1 MESEEQSPF
10 QFLTREEKTI
20 VGSYRPGIWK
30 SKGGK
35 EVKKILATLLCIVM
49 AFALFAGCQEQS
61 GESSSD
67 LSGEKVLIE
76 GRASDSVTLD
86 PFNATDIASW
96 RVARQIYD
104 TLVGYETG
112 TFAPTPGLASEWT
125 VSDDGLIYTFTLRE
139 DVKFHDGTD
148 FDANAV
154 VFNIERWWD
163 PNNEYHQ
170 GEFAN
175 VVSFFGGFKGDEGC
189 IIDDVKATGDY
200 EVQITLNQVYPA
212 FLARLTDPST
222 AIISPEAIKTYGEE
236 IGRNPVGTGPF
247 VFESW
252 TPNDNITLTK
262 NENYWD
268 GAPKLD
274 KVIFKVIPDNTARL
288 IALQSGEIDIMDSLN
303 TSDYETVLNNDGL
316 QIIERPA
323 INCGFYWFNTT
334 QAPFDNVKVRQAIC
348 MAVDKQGIIDSIYN
362 GLAIPA
368 KSVLSPSSWAYNEE
382 MEDYPFDPTAAKE
395 LLAEAGYPDGFDMV
409 LTVRGEARAYFPQP
423 QKLAEAIQ
431 ANLAD
436 IGINVTIESYEGTTY
451 TSLVYG
457 GDFSMASWGTGGS
470 DPDPALAINH
480 YFNKTAA
487 EGERA
492 TNSARWVNDEASA
505 LLTEAQNIT
514 DQEQR
519 AEMYCEVQQIIH
531 DEAVILPI
539 VHVRAML
546 AAADYV
552 TGYVA
557 FTDYYESYAQ
567 VDIQR

>member
-1 MESEEQSPF
+1 M
-10 QFLTREEKTI
+10 
-20 VGSYRPGIWK
+20 
-30 SKGGK
+30 
-35 EVKKILATLLCIVM
+35 KKIIATLLCTTMVLVM
-49 AFALFAGCQEQS
+49 LVGCN
-61 GESSSD
+61 GETAANSSAASR
-67 LSGEKVLIE
+67 EKILIE

-112 TFAPTPGLASEWT
+112 TFAPIAGLATEWT
-125 VSDDGLIYTFTLRE
+125 VSDDNLVYTFALRE
-139 DVKFHDGTD
+139 GVKFHDGTD
-148 FDANAV
+148 FNAEAV

-163 PNNEYHQ
+163 ASNEYHQ

-189 IIDDVKATGDY
+189 IIENVEATGDY
-200 EVQITLNQVYPA
+200 EVQITLNTVYPA

-222 AIISPEAIKTYGEE
+222 AIISPDAIKKYGAE
-236 IGRNPVGTGPF
+236 IGQNPVGTGPF

-262 NENYWD
+262 NADYWD
-268 GAPKLD
+268 GTPKLD

-303 TSDYETVLNNDGL
+303 TSDYETALNDSGL
-316 QIIERPA
+316 QVIERPA
-323 INCGFYWFNTT
+323 INCGFYWFNTNR
-334 QAPFDNVKVRQAIC
+334 APFDNVKVRQAIC
-348 MAVDKQGIIDSIYN
+348 MAVDKEGIINSIYN

-382 MEDYPFDPTAAKE
+382 MEDYPFDPEAAKT

-451 TSLVYG
+451 TSLVYS

-487 EGERA
+487 DGERA
-492 TNSARWVNDEASA
+492 TNSARWVNDKASE
-505 LLTEAQNIT
+505 LLTNAQSIT

-519 AEMYCEVQQIIH
+519 AEMYREAQQIIH
-531 DEAVILPI
+531 DEAVILPV

-546 AAADYV
+546 AAAKYV
-552 TGYVA
+552 TGYVG
-557 FTDYYESYAQ
+557 FTDYYESYAK
-567 VDIQR
+567 VDIQK

>member
-1 MESEEQSPF
+1 M
-10 QFLTREEKTI
+10 
-20 VGSYRPGIWK
+20 
-30 SKGGK
+30 
-35 EVKKILATLLCIVM
+35 KKWMAGLLCTAM
-49 AFALFAGCQEQS
+49 ALTMLAGCGAKN
-61 GESSSD
+61 GETPSNA
-67 LSGEKVLIE
+67 GEDKILIE

-96 RVARQIYD
+96 RVSRQIYD

-112 TFAPTPGLASEWT
+112 TFAPVAGLATAWT
-125 VSDDGLIYTFTLRE
+125 VSDDNLVYTFTLRE
-139 DVKFHDGTD
+139 GVTFHDGTD
-148 FDANAV
+148 FNAEAV
-154 VFNIERWWD
+154 VFNFERWWD
-163 PNNEYHQ
+163 ASSEYHQ

-175 VVSFFGGFKGDEGC
+175 VVSFFGGFKGDPDT
-189 IIDDVKATGDY
+189 IIEEVKATGDY
-200 EVQITLNQVYPA
+200 EVQITLNRVYPA

-222 AIISPEAIKTYGEE
+222 GIISPDAIKKHGAE
-236 IGRNPVGTGPF
+236 IGQNPVGTGPF
-247 VFESW
+247 SFTSW
-252 TPNDNITLTK
+252 TPNDNITLAA
-262 NENYWD
+262 NPNYWD

-274 KVIFKVIPDNTARL
+274 KIIFKVIPDNTARL

-303 TSDYETVLNNDGL
+303 TSDYETVLNDSGL

-334 QAPFDNVKVRQAIC
+334 KPPFDRAEVRQAIS
-348 MAVDKQGIIDSIYN
+348 MAVDKEGIINSVYN

-382 MEDYPFDPTAAKE
+382 MEDYKFDPEGAKA

-436 IGINVTIESYEGTTY
+436 IGVNVTIESYEGTTY

-487 EGERA
+487 SGDRA
-492 TNSARWVNDEASA
+492 TNSARWVNDEASE
-505 LLTEAQNIT
+505 LLTNAQSIT

-519 AEMYCEVQQIIH
+519 AGMYREVLQIIH

-546 AAADYV
+546 AASEHV
-552 TGYVA
+552 TGYVG
-557 FTDYYESYAQ
+557 FTDYYESYAK
-567 VDIQR
+567 VDIQG